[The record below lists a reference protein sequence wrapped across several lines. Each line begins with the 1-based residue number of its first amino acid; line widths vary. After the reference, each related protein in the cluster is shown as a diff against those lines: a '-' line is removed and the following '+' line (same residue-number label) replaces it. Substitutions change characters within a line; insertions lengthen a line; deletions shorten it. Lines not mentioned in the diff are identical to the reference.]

1 MQKKSFGEF
10 PVTILE
16 RKTRRFF
23 HIYINFTPVYENWG
37 MQSAEK
43 MIKVHEITAITI
55 IYCRKTK
62 QFDFYQE

>member
-1 MQKKSFGEF
+1 MLDGIFKWKNGKPEVS
-10 PVTILE
+10 T
-16 RKTRRFF
+16 RFF

-37 MQSAEK
+37 MQSAVK